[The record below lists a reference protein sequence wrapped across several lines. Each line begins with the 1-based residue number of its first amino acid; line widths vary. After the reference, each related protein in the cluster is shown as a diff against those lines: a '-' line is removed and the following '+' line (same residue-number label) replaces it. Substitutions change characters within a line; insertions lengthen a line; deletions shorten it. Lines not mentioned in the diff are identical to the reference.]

1 MLSTSPRS
9 LLILNTGGLDLSTFA
24 WDHQVYRSIFISAV
38 AILIYDHFL
47 TLESEV
53 KWVWLPRHRPATY
66 WFFLVRYMAIVAT
79 ATYAT
84 FYFGDFLPEV
94 CLLFLVVDGIFISP
108 QTFQVTL
115 GLRVFAMYGSDLRVL
130 ALMTVPGTATVALII
145 WTIIGLNSPGP
156 VMLTAPGFIGCHT
169 VAQKSRL
176 CLLNPIND
184 AHLLVGLA
192 SAWFG
197 KLVCDFFVLVLTLRR
212 AYVNRDVAEMMSVSL
227 TTVMARDGRLFNT
240 TIIVLVNLANV
251 LMIYVRKTALLSF
264 YTWLTLYSLVIL
276 STSLLCRLMLN
287 LHEAAHIEGASQI
300 RENNDSTQ
308 LESLH
313 FVQHGRPQIRTLD
326 RDDESV

>member
-9 LLILNTGGLDLSTFA
+9 LLTLNTGGLDLPTFA

-53 KWVWLPRHRPATY
+53 KWVWLPRHRLATY

-94 CLLFLVVDGIFISP
+94 CLCSKIGIALECLLCIQGALVEA
-108 QTFQVTL
+108 TL

-130 ALMTVPGTATVALII
+130 ALMTVPGTATGVLRI
-145 WTIIGLNSPGP
+145 WAIVGFHSQGP

-169 VAQKSRL
+169 VVQKSAL

-192 SAWFG
+192 SGWFG
-197 KLVCDFFVLVLTLRR
+197 QLVYDLFVSVLTLRR
-212 AYVNRDVAEMMSVSL
+212 AYVNRDVAQMMSDSL
-227 TTVMARDGRLFNT
+227 TTVMARDGRLFNAAFV
-240 TIIVLVNLANV
+240 I
-251 LMIYVRKTALLSF
+251 LLSGILSWF
-264 YTWLTLYSLVIL
+264 TTAL
-276 STSLLCRLMLN
+276 STSLICRLMLN
-287 LHEAAHIEGASQI
+287 LHEAAQIGGASQI
-300 RENNDSTQ
+300 RENRDSTQ
-308 LESLH
+308 LESLR
-313 FVQHGRPQIRTLD
+313 FVQDQRPQIRTLD
-326 RDDESV
+326 